1 MNINK
6 TNTKESTYEVLDR
19 YGTNLIEL
27 AKKHKLDPVIG

>member
-6 TNTKESTYEVLDR
+6 TNTKESTYEVLDK

-27 AKKHKLDPVIG
+27 LKSIN